1 MVNSKV
7 PSWANIMDLR
17 YKVATWFFQFML
29 QFKLFK
35 IKYTL
40 KVFSSLVLAT
50 FQMLNHLWQMATTFA
65 GTDSTLPSSEKFL
78 LDKAVLGSVN

>member
-7 PSWANIMDLR
+7 PSQASIMDLC
-17 YKVATWFFQFML
+17 YKVATWLFQFIL

-35 IKYTL
+35 IKCTL

-50 FQMLNHLWQMATTFA
+50 FQMLDHMWQMAPTFA
-65 GTDSTLPSSEKFL
+65 NTDIEHFHQQRNFYWT
-78 LDKAVLGSVN
+78 VLF

>member
-1 MVNSKV
+1 
-7 PSWANIMDLR
+7 MDLY
-17 YKVATWFFQFML
+17 YKVATRLFQFIL

-50 FQMLNHLWQMATTFA
+50 FQMLDHMWQMATTFA
-65 GTDSTLPSSEKFL
+65 STDIEHFHHQRNFYWTRLF
-78 LDKAVLGSVN
+78 